1 MSKRGHKYFSL
12 SEISSKDE
20 SLQESFARNKLRIL
34 VSSSFLYNEYDKT
47 GTLPGEREKYHFSF
61 LIFMLVLF
69 NKMNGNQT
77 ASIARC
83 PPPPAPPPL
92 FFYNHTYMRQEQ
104 KHSFFY
110 LQLSLRTKYF
120 IGIPRSD
127 GYEIRPVL
135 GKKLCC
141 SAQQSD
147 RVFNKLPLFIRKV
160 S

>member
-1 MSKRGHKYFSL
+1 
-12 SEISSKDE
+12 
-20 SLQESFARNKLRIL
+20 
-34 VSSSFLYNEYDKT
+34 
-47 GTLPGEREKYHFSF
+47 
-61 LIFMLVLF
+61 
-69 NKMNGNQT
+69 
-77 ASIARC
+77 
-83 PPPPAPPPL
+83 
-92 FFYNHTYMRQEQ
+92 MRQEQ

-135 GKKLCC
+135 GKVVL

-147 RVFNKLPLFIRKV
+147 RVFNKLPLLIRKV